1 MEFSFGSSLADR
13 RLFLFTMGE
22 SCRAWDVI
30 ILAGIDLFLACL
42 IDLIDLNESKFF
54 AVELELL
61 LEAKQLPELTWSC
74 GPLGAFLM
82 HLALGHSG
90 LTSVLR
96 NRIAA
101 I

>member
-1 MEFSFGSSLADR
+1 
-13 RLFLFTMGE
+13 MGE

-30 ILAGIDLFLACL
+30 IPAGIDLFLACL
-42 IDLIDLNESKFF
+42 IVLDKSKFF

-61 LEAKQLPELTWSC
+61 VEAKQLPELTWSC
-74 GPLGAFLM
+74 GPPGAFLM

-90 LTSVLR
+90 LASALR

-101 I
+101 IRSSALTLMHPF